1 MKVLFTCQLL
11 WVEQKNT
18 KVLTRTHVERN
29 SNTTSMR
36 RDMIRL
42 HVVNSLMNDYNAS
55 GHMLALLYLNIVPP
69 KADME
74 PQELWKMM

>member
-1 MKVLFTCQLL
+1 
-11 WVEQKNT
+11 
-18 KVLTRTHVERN
+18 
-29 SNTTSMR
+29 
-36 RDMIRL
+36 MIRL

-69 KADME
+69 KTDME

>member
-11 WVEQKNT
+11 LGEQKNT

-29 SNTTSMR
+29 CNTSMR

-69 KADME
+69 KTDME